1 MQQFFEVLIGGIFQ
15 GAIYAVIAFGLSLVY
30 GTSRVLNFAH
40 GSLYMTGA
48 YIAWILSAG
57 YFKLN
62 YFFTLLI
69 LMPVLFLLGMGLER
83 ALIRPLRWGLNW
95 KTSSMMATLGL
106 AFFLDNLNLIL
117 FGPVAKVLP
126 PFVEGTVAFYGVV
139 LSKYKVAVFF
149 VAVAVVSLIELFLR
163 RTRYGFAVRAVAQDM
178 HAANMVGIEVNR
190 IFGLSF
196 GLSVMLAGVAGML
209 LAPIFLISPL
219 GGWGPFLKAFVIVV
233 FGGLGSTNGACIAA
247 LILGVIEAFVVYQ
260 LGAAWTMTIWLFT
273 LLVILMVRPKGLLGV
288 WAE

>member
-1 MQQFFEVLIGGIFQ
+1 MQQFLEVFIGGIFQ
-15 GAIYAVIAFGLSLVY
+15 GAIYSVIAFGLSLVY

-48 YIAWILSAG
+48 YIAWFLSAG

-62 YFFTLLI
+62 YLFTLLI
-69 LMPVLFLLGMGLER
+69 LMPVLFLIGMGFER
-83 ALIRPLRWGLNW
+83 AVIRPLRWKPNW

-106 AFFLDNLNLIL
+106 AFFLDNLNLIM

-126 PFVEGTVAFYGVV
+126 PFIDGTVTFYGVV
-139 LSKYKVAVFF
+139 LSKYKIAVFF
-149 VAVAVVSLIELFLR
+149 IAIAVVSLIELFLH

-178 HAANMVGIEVNR
+178 QAANMVGIAVNQV
-190 IFGLSF
+190 FGVSF
-196 GLSVMLAGVAGML
+196 GLAVMLAGIAGML
-209 LAPIFLISPL
+209 LAPIFLITPL

-260 LGAAWTMTIWLFT
+260 IGAGWTMTVWLFT
-273 LLVILMVRPKGLLGV
+273 LLITLMVRPKGLLGI